1 MQISPKRVETVVL
14 ACCCLH
20 NLLRQ
25 CSPHI
30 PSALVDYEDPAT
42 HVVQP
47 GVWREGDR
55 MTGLQHLGGNTA
67 TKDAKE
73 QRDVLR
79 DYYRSPAGEVPWQ
92 NNMI

>member
-1 MQISPKRVETVVL
+1 
-14 ACCCLH
+14 
-20 NLLRQ
+20 
-25 CSPHI
+25 
-30 PSALVDYEDPAT
+30 
-42 HVVQP
+42 
-47 GVWREGDR
+47 

-79 DYYRSPAGEVPWQ
+79 DYYTSPAGEVPWQ